1 MWLNILIY
9 VLLAIYVI
17 ICVLMM
23 LVILMQRS
31 KQDGLGAAFGG
42 GMMDSAFGPSTSVVL
57 VKSTVTLS
65 VIYFVI
71 TLTLAWL
78 YAFTTPS
85 SVIAREVD
93 SGTTLQQQETEVVDS
108 IAKEQAGET
117 PGSDIGLP
125 PSPTPEKEAVSGA
138 GTVTEG
144 EQLGQDVTPPA
155 PSQEAQPGDAPA
167 SEATSGDEQPTKE

>member
-1 MWLNILIY
+1 MFWVNILIY
-9 VLLAIYVI
+9 VLLAVYVI

-31 KQDGLGAAFGG
+31 KQDGIGAAFGG

-65 VIYFVI
+65 VIYFLI

-85 SVIAREVD
+85 SAIARELD
-93 SGTTLQQQETEVVDS
+93 SGTTLKQQEAEVVES
-108 IAKEQAGET
+108 ITKEQDGET
-117 PGSDIGLP
+117 PGLP
-125 PSPTPEKEAVSGA
+125 AITTPEKEAVSGA

-144 EQLGQDVTPPA
+144 EQLGQEPTSPEAEKPA
-155 PSQEAQPGDAPA
+155 SAPA
-167 SEATSGDEQPTKE
+167 SEAISGEEKPAKE